1 MALQD
6 LKNSFSNFTM
16 QNSHTYIVRTEIINK
31 MRYAAHPRKRPA
43 PSHNHTHS
51 APPSPPTALPSP
63 PLLSAVQPAEAR
75 PSPVARLALPLLTL
89 QRPEGLLHSTCAK
102 GTRQ

>member
-31 MRYAAHPRKRPA
+31 VRYVYGGSSGDKCGAGYADTQA
-43 PSHNHTHS
+43 F
-51 APPSPPTALPSP
+51 
-63 PLLSAVQPAEAR
+63 AR
-75 PSPVARLALPLLTL
+75 PRRAACTTLPTDGKCASTKREHLLT
-89 QRPEGLLHSTCAK
+89 A
-102 GTRQ
+102 

>member
-51 APPSPPTALPSP
+51 APLPSP
-63 PLLSAVQPAEAR
+63 HEPLPSAVQPAEAR

-89 QRPEGLLHSTCAK
+89 ERPEGLLRSTCAK